1 MERVSLHHGDTARD
15 YEKDTAVAFIR
26 SKKKEEGDATDGVRI
41 EV

>member
-1 MERVSLHHGDTARD
+1 MEEPDRRHNETARD